1 MDFEG
6 AYSVQNKDLGYSA
19 TPSARSRRVTEWLPA
34 FQTGFGFF
42 SASGHS
48 TVTER
53 DSVGRVTRIIPPEG
67 ESTSL
72 TGDRTVSYGFSGN
85 PWISV
90 FTDAA
95 GEGRRGGRD
104 GRRGR
109 VRRKRKS
116 TPLDF

>member
-85 PWISV
+85 PWIYQTEHQFV
-90 FTDAA
+90 
-95 GEGRRGGRD
+95 E
-104 GRRGR
+104 
-109 VRRKRKS
+109 S
-116 TPLDF
+116 TRPIVESKGFWLNEL